1 MKRKHFIGIL
11 FSMVLACGSLAWAE
25 TAQELHAKG
34 EEAYRAKQYKKAVE
48 FYSEALKMEPERH
61 ETIYCRGINYY
72 KLAEWD
78 QALADF
84 VKLTG
89 IKGIDHHAWNQIGL
103 IHSGKWELNEAKGK
117 LKEARE
123 DLKETMDAF
132 KKAFELQPSN
142 VEYCLQIART
152 AVNMKTWHTA
162 ETFYGRA
169 LKLDSDNREA
179 AKGIRRSRQA
189 AQDTLKY
196 NHSLGFPP
204 SIPNDSQSLIGLLK
218 HCEKNNI
225 GADKAMEYLWSQGI
239 DYWKKVPGAGSRL
252 TMVLYKL
259 PDKPD
264 LVLALAFDDKYKI
277 RRLAAG
283 PLAGR
288 RLK

>member
-1 MKRKHFIGIL
+1 
-11 FSMVLACGSLAWAE
+11 
-25 TAQELHAKG
+25 
-34 EEAYRAKQYKKAVE
+34 
-48 FYSEALKMEPERH
+48 
-61 ETIYCRGINYY
+61 
-72 KLAEWD
+72 
-78 QALADF
+78 
-84 VKLTG
+84 
-89 IKGIDHHAWNQIGL
+89 
-103 IHSGKWELNEAKGK
+103 
-117 LKEARE
+117 
-123 DLKETMDAF
+123 MDAF

-152 AVNMKTWHTA
+152 AANMKTWNTA

-169 LKLDSDNREA
+169 LKLDSENREA
-179 AKGIRRSRQA
+179 GKGIRRSRQA

-252 TMVLYKL
+252 TVVLYKL

-283 PLAGR
+283 PLAR
-288 RLK
+288 SRLK